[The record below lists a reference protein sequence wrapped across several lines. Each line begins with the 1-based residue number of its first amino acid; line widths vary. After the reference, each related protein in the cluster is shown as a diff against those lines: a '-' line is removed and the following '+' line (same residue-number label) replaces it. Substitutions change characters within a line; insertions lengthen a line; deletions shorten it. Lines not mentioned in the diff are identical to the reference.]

1 MVYEMDILTRT
12 FRFAAPRQGWTQPQ
26 GGRGS
31 PALAPSPLSAAGG
44 GRAAEHSARGSPAPQ
59 APGGAYY
66 EDVDPRFA
74 ELPTAPTALSTSAP
88 LPPVQVA
95 DSYEDI
101 RNIPEGAR
109 SPAESERSNFTSI
122 SQRGINPRWNP
133 PPAMPGG
140 YGNSAVPPRRPVPRH
155 DPNEVLLNS
164 NPDFELPRNSPSR
177 GAGGPAMIPGS
188 SYPSRGL

>member
-1 MVYEMDILTRT
+1 MDILTRT
-12 FRFAAPRQGWTQPQ
+12 FRFAAPRQGWTQQQ

-31 PALAPSPLSAAGG
+31 PAMAPSPLNAAGG
-44 GRAAEHSARGSPAPQ
+44 ARAAELSARGSPAPQ
-59 APGGAYY
+59 APPSQVGGYY

-74 ELPTAPTALSTSAP
+74 ELPTAPTASSTLAP
-88 LPPVQVA
+88 LPPVQAA

-122 SQRGINPRWNP
+122 SQRGINPRWHP
-133 PPAMPGG
+133 PRAMPGG
-140 YGNSAVPPRRPVPRH
+140 YGSSAVPPRRPVPRN

-164 NPDFELPRNSPSR
+164 NPDFELSRNSPSR